1 MRNTF
6 IALIALGIIIRIALR
21 LIYADLDDPI
31 LWEFS
36 KIAKNVLAT
45 GVYSY
50 GLPGLPSA
58 FMPPFYPLLIAGIY
72 KLFGDGFLGHFVL
85 STFLW
90 ILEFAVPFVM
100 GYLGVRIWN
109 FRVGQFAFILSML
122 WPMLLLTSGR
132 LLNVPIYTLFPIL
145 SVAFMLSDM
154 PQWKRIL
161 LIGLTMGL
169 LWNNRFETPLFMLPF
184 AYYIFFFDKDR
195 VTGQLPSFM
204 NRVVAVGA
212 LAVIV
217 IACIAPWV
225 VRNAGVYGKPLL
237 STEGGY
243 HFRRGHHEGATG
255 SGRDLWPANQGTYME
270 RPPAGAIADK
280 ERTPEREIVKADW
293 HREQAIAWIKANPE
307 KELQLI
313 GIKIFYF
320 LVADFTHPY
329 ARSMVVWPVSL
340 VGLILGFF
348 YWVRTGL
355 REPKQQ
361 VLWMFFAIQLAL
373 CVAFIVLPRYRIA
386 VEAVPL
392 LFFAAWLANGK
403 LGDWFGRRVMAPQ
416 TAAEVHDH

>member
-1 MRNTF
+1 
-6 IALIALGIIIRIALR
+6 
-21 LIYADLDDPI
+21 
-31 LWEFS
+31 
-36 KIAKNVLAT
+36 
-45 GVYSY
+45 
-50 GLPGLPSA
+50 
-58 FMPPFYPLLIAGIY
+58 
-72 KLFGDGFLGHFVL
+72 
-85 STFLW
+85 
-90 ILEFAVPFVM
+90 
-100 GYLGVRIWN
+100 
-109 FRVGQFAFILSML
+109 
-122 WPMLLLTSGR
+122 
-132 LLNVPIYTLFPIL
+132 
-145 SVAFMLSDM
+145 
-154 PQWKRIL
+154 
-161 LIGLTMGL
+161 
-169 LWNNRFETPLFMLPF
+169 
-184 AYYIFFFDKDR
+184 
-195 VTGQLPSFM
+195 
-204 NRVVAVGA
+204 
-212 LAVIV
+212 
-217 IACIAPWV
+217 
-225 VRNAGVYGKPLL
+225 
-237 STEGGY
+237 
-243 HFRRGHHEGATG
+243 
-255 SGRDLWPANQGTYME
+255 ME